1 MVHGNKVARR
11 RPSTKALLQR
21 LFVCSHES
29 PLRNALLALKVE
41 SPHECCAVKRIFCEV
56 PSAVCVWG
64 MWPPF
69 FHSLTGSKTPPNHLR
84 PKRLSWT
91 CAQILVAQSRL
102 THTDNLVSKTGLSSS
117 SRQNPQ
123 LVLLCFIKPVLGTQE
138 RFTEI
143 LFIQI
148 DLFVNSITHEQAKD
162 KYPRLRIADVQRFI
176 HSVFTKDALDE
187 KGQTRDTRV
196 HVTLLAL

>member
-41 SPHECCAVKRIFCEV
+41 SPHECCAVKRISCEV

-69 FHSLTGSKTPPNHLR
+69 FHSFLRTKISPNHFR
-84 PKRLSWT
+84 PKRLFWT
-91 CAQILVAQSRL
+91 GAQILVAQSRL

-123 LVLLCFIKPVLGTQE
+123 LMLLCFIKPVIGTRE

-143 LFIQI
+143 LSIPI
-148 DLFVNSITHEQAKD
+148 DLCVNSITHEQAKD
-162 KYPRLRIADVQRFI
+162 KYPRLSIANV
-176 HSVFTKDALDE
+176 
-187 KGQTRDTRV
+187 
-196 HVTLLAL
+196 